1 MVLSTGIILWNITKS
16 NQEVVG
22 YYHDVLVTIPLVTVS
37 YLSSQY
43 CSSQSSYLNVINV
56 SFSPLLL
63 CLDHSS
69 TVKDNQ

>member
-1 MVLSTGIILWNITKS
+1 MVLSMGIILWSNAKS

-22 YYHDVLVTIPLVTVS
+22 YYHDVLVTIPLMAVS

-43 CSSQSSYLNVINV
+43 CSSQSSYLNLINV

-63 CLDHSS
+63 CLEHSS
-69 TVKDNQ
+69 TMKDNQ